1 MVVQNSLQA
10 WLLAARPKTL
20 TAASVPVM
28 TGSVMA
34 WDDCAPSPISWF
46 PVILCF
52 LFAFVMQIDANFIND
67 YFDFKHG
74 NDDET
79 RLGPKRACAEG
90 WVTSRAMIVAI
101 ALTTALACL
110 IGLPLI
116 YYGGLEMLVIGVFC
130 VIFCFLYTTL
140 FSYLGMGDV
149 LVLVFFGII
158 PVCCTYH
165 IACNTLSMQVLSICR
180 TVSVRV
186 FLASIACG
194 LVIDTLLLVNNFRDY
209 DNDKNN
215 NKNTLIVHIGKKW
228 GCHLY
233 LLFGIIGCFLME
245 GCLFFGSSSNRFALI
260 PLCLYLIIHYSTWM
274 KMKRI
279 WSGRPLNE
287 VLGYTARNI
296 LFFGLLTVC
305 SFYINQF

>member
-1 MVVQNSLQA
+1 MVVQNSLKA

-215 NKNTLIVHIGKKW
+215 NKNTLIVHIGKN
-228 GCHLY
+228 GDAICIY
-233 LLFGIIGCFLME
+233 FLE
-245 GCLFFGSSSNRFALI
+245 
-260 PLCLYLIIHYSTWM
+260 
-274 KMKRI
+274 
-279 WSGRPLNE
+279 
-287 VLGYTARNI
+287 
-296 LFFGLLTVC
+296 
-305 SFYINQF
+305 